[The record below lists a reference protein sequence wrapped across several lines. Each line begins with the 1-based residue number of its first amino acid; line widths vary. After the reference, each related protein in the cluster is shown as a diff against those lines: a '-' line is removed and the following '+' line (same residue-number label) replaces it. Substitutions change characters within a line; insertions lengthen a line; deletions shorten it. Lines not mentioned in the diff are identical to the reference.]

1 MGAEGMPVKLEGCHV
16 VPQISIRWLTIACFE
31 VRVGDFAI
39 VIDPCVGA
47 SPATDFGAE
56 VIERAD
62 LILISHGHWDH
73 ITDLEALAA
82 RCDCPILCGELTAPS
97 LIRMLNANPARVYP
111 MTPDLELDFG
121 AVRVRALFARHTDQ
135 RMRLSE
141 LSRRLAENPWNDTP
155 EKLACNF
162 YGNLEYR
169 NYLITAPSGLK
180 VLFWGSNASAEQ
192 LAMARALR
200 PDIGLMQY
208 TKQSAEDLA
217 ALARE
222 SGMKVIFPHHMD
234 LSQDEQTY
242 MARVDELEKTLRA
255 QAPGCVAIHPQRSRW
270 YAFGL
275 GMAAR

>member
-1 MGAEGMPVKLEGCHV
+1 
-16 VPQISIRWLTIACFE
+16 
-31 VRVGDFAI
+31 
-39 VIDPCVGA
+39 
-47 SPATDFGAE
+47 
-56 VIERAD
+56 
-62 LILISHGHWDH
+62 
-73 ITDLEALAA
+73 
-82 RCDCPILCGELTAPS
+82 
-97 LIRMLNANPARVYP
+97 
-111 MTPDLELDFG
+111 
-121 AVRVRALFARHTDQ
+121 
-135 RMRLSE
+135 
-141 LSRRLAENPWNDTP
+141 
-155 EKLACNF
+155 
-162 YGNLEYR
+162 
-169 NYLITAPSGLK
+169 
-180 VLFWGSNASAEQ
+180 
-192 LAMARALR
+192 MARALR